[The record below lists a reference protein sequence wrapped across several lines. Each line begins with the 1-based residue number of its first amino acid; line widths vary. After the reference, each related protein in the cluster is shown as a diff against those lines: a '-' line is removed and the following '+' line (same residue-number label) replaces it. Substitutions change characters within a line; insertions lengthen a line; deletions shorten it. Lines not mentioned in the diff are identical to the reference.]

1 MVHGTSIVIS
11 HYYVR
16 SSVRYSGIV
25 RCIRTCTYH
34 VVDIDGQINYT
45 AAADRTDTVRLFAC
59 AFRTETAVLWTF
71 YSTGTRKGD
80 SVNNIETSESVSK
93 NILASLK

>member
-1 MVHGTSIVIS
+1 MVH
-11 HYYVR
+11 R
-16 SSVRYSGIV
+16 SSSVNITSVRLSASGIV